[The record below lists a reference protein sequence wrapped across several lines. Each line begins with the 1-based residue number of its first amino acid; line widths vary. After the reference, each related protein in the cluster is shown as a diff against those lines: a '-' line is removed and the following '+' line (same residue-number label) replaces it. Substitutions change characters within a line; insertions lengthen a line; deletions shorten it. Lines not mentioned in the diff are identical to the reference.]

1 MASKKDPQVCIVT
14 VTGKDRVG
22 IIAKLAVTMSKA
34 NINILDLNQKVME
47 NYFVMTM
54 AVDTA
59 KATVDMATIKKQ
71 LDKIGKEMKLAITI
85 QDQNIFKTM
94 HRV

>member
-1 MASKKDPQVCIVT
+1 MAAKKEPQVCIVT

-22 IIAKLAVTMSKA
+22 IIAKLAVTMAKA

-54 AVDTA
+54 AVDIA
-59 KATVDMATIKKQ
+59 EATVDMAQIKKQ
-71 LDKIGKEMKLAITI
+71 LDKIGSQMKLLITI
-85 QDQNIFKTM
+85 QDQNIFKAM

>member
-1 MASKKDPQVCIVT
+1 MAAKKEPQVCIVT

-71 LDKIGKEMKLAITI
+71 IDKIGRQMKLVITI
-85 QDQNIFKTM
+85 QDQNIFKAM

>member
-1 MASKKDPQVCIVT
+1 MASKKEPQVCIVT

-71 LDKIGKEMKLAITI
+71 LDKIGKQMKLVITI